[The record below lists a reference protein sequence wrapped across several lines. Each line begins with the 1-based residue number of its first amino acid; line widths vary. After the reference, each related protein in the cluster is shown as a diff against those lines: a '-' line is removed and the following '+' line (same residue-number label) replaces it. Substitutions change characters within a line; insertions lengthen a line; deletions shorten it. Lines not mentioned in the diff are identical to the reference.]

1 MIFTITKGFLTESIA
16 FIKNEIMDSMKHRRL
31 QELDRS
37 DFQIVDGEPD
47 VRGWDVKDNDRRK
60 IGEVEELIL
69 DAKEKKVRY
78 MVVDLN
84 NNDLNLDRRKVLVPI
99 GLAELERKEDDVLIP
114 SVSPQQLSDL
124 PAYDRNQ
131 LTPDVERRI
140 FSTLDRPSQA
150 APNREVST
158 KKESRETKDS
168 RKDKKGK
175 NDEVSPDFYRHEYYN
190 LDNLYKNRMHEARSA
205 GNRNESEFERGLK
218 LWERRSEGTIIPG
231 DARKEPG
238 AHEEY
243 ISNQPEINEES
254 RMEMIRN
261 RRINYQQ
268 KRYSDDLSQGRRK
281 NDVESKDDQELQ

>member
-1 MIFTITKGFLTESIA
+1 
-16 FIKNEIMDSMKHRRL
+16 MDNNRRL

-37 DFQIVDGEPD
+37 DFEIVDGEPD
-47 VRGWDVKDNDRRK
+47 IRGWDVKDGSRQK

-99 GLAELERKEDDVLIP
+99 GLAELDRKEDDVLIP
-114 SVSPQQLSDL
+114 NVSPQQFSEL
-124 PAYDRNQ
+124 PPYDRNQ
-131 LTPDVERRI
+131 LTADVERRI
-140 FSTLDRPSQA
+140 FSTLDRASQA
-150 APNREVST
+150 APKKEVST
-158 KKESRETKDS
+158 KKETEEIRDS

-175 NDEVSPDFYRHEYYN
+175 NDDVNADFYRHEYYN
-190 LDNLYKNRMHEARSA
+190 LDNLYKNRMHEAKPV
-205 GNRNESEFERGLK
+205 GNKNESEFERGLR

-231 DARKEPG
+231 DARASG

-243 ISNQPEINEES
+243 INNQPEINEES

-268 KRYSDDLSQGRRK
+268 RRYPDDRSLDRRE
-281 NDVESKDDQELQ
+281 NDVESNGDQ